1 VFGSVNICAYAV
13 KLVNIAEKSR
23 NKMIVVTPT
32 TAQTENDMDR
42 YDLILIG
49 MIVIITL
56 PYDKNKM
63 NADRSRKLRYVRV

>member
-1 VFGSVNICAYAV
+1 VFGSVNICAYAA

>member
-1 VFGSVNICAYAV
+1 
-13 KLVNIAEKSR
+13 
-23 NKMIVVTPT
+23 MIVVTPT